1 MCLDVNWSIVGSRKV
16 NINIKLTLE
25 RIFGSTA
32 DRRSASL
39 TSNQR
44 KHQTGYLGR
53 KKMNRENMLALSVL
67 WCVVV
72 MVDIRD
78 EISDV
83 SIL

>member
-1 MCLDVNWSIVGSRKV
+1 MSSGVLIGGNTGV
-16 NINIKLTLE
+16 NINIIH
-25 RIFGSTA
+25 RIFAQST

-53 KKMNRENMLALSVL
+53 KKMNWENMLALSVL